1 MKAVE
6 AAFNQEKALEGAFYV
21 IMNLRM
27 ELFEALVDIKYQHV
41 YTMKGYWLL
50 LLNEL
55 EPKRT
60 EVKTIDRRRRLEQ
73 WGPALAMGGAGL
85 QLQFTKSPL
94 KKRWYRL

>member
-1 MKAVE
+1 MPTENNVSTCKTRQQPL
-6 AAFNQEKALEGAFYV
+6 NSLGRY
-21 IMNLRM
+21 INSSSLNNS
-27 ELFEALVDIKYQHV
+27 VDIEYQHV
-41 YTMKGYWLL
+41 YNMKGYWL

>member
-1 MKAVE
+1 
-6 AAFNQEKALEGAFYV
+6 
-21 IMNLRM
+21 
-27 ELFEALVDIKYQHV
+27 
-41 YTMKGYWLL
+41 MKGYWLL

>member
-1 MKAVE
+1 MPTENNVSTCKTRQQPL
-6 AAFNQEKALEGAFYV
+6 NSLGHD
-21 IMNLRM
+21 INSSSLNNS
-27 ELFEALVDIKYQHV
+27 VDIKYQHV

>member
-1 MKAVE
+1 MPTENNVSTCKTRQQQV
-6 AAFNQEKALEGAFYV
+6 NSLGRY
-21 IMNLRM
+21 INSSSLNNS
-27 ELFEALVDIKYQHV
+27 VDIKYQHV

>member
-1 MKAVE
+1 MPTENNISPCKTQQQQV
-6 AAFNQEKALEGAFYV
+6 NSLGRY
-21 IMNLRM
+21 INSSSLNNS
-27 ELFEALVDIKYQHV
+27 VDIKYQHV

>member
-1 MKAVE
+1 MPTENNVSTCKTRQQQV
-6 AAFNQEKALEGAFYV
+6 NSLGRY
-21 IMNLRM
+21 INSSSLNNS
-27 ELFEALVDIKYQHV
+27 VDIKYQHV
-41 YTMKGYWLL
+41 HTMKGYWLL

>member
-1 MKAVE
+1 MPTENNVSTCKTRQQQV
-6 AAFNQEKALEGAFYV
+6 NSLGRY
-21 IMNLRM
+21 INSSSLNNT
-27 ELFEALVDIKYQHV
+27 VDIKYQHV

>member
-1 MKAVE
+1 MPTENNVSTCKTRQQQV
-6 AAFNQEKALEGAFYV
+6 NSLGRY
-21 IMNLRM
+21 INSSSLNNT
-27 ELFEALVDIKYQHV
+27 VDIKYQHV
-41 YTMKGYWLL
+41 YTMKGYWL

-94 KKRWYRL
+94 KKRRYRL